1 MTFPQLIA
9 VGVGLALLM
18 ALLWLFVIGPQRRR
32 LRRSR
37 LLSQAFPERWS
48 DLLLRDFA
56 LYGKLPADLRAELHR
71 LILVF
76 LDEKHFEA
84 CGGLEQSDGDGDATD
99 DEGRVSERLRLL
111 IAAQA
116 CVLLFGLKN
125 HGHYPRLSSVLVYP
139 GAFHDARRKTFSLA
153 EDDDRETR
161 LGESWTSGSVVLS
174 ADSVLAGAR
183 NDDDGMNVVMHEFA
197 HQLDQADG
205 IGDGAPILEQSADFD
220 EDDYDDWARVLGGN
234 YEQMLDDI
242 FDRRH
247 PVLDPY
253 GATNP
258 AEFFAVATETFFEEP
273 ERLQREAGELYAAL
287 QKFYGTDPATWR
299 G

>member
-9 VGVGLALLM
+9 AAAGFALLM
-18 ALLWLFVIGPQRRR
+18 ALLWLLVLGPRRR
-32 LRRSR
+32 RQRRSR
-37 LLSQAFPERWS
+37 LLSQVFPEHWS
-48 DLLLRDFA
+48 AVLRRDCA
-56 LYGKLPADLRAELHR
+56 LYARLPAELRGELHR

-76 LDEKHFEA
+76 LDEKSFEA
-84 CGGLEQSDGDGDATD
+84 CGGLAEV
-99 DEGRVSERLRLL
+99 EERMRVL

-116 CVLLFGLKN
+116 CVLLLGLKN

-174 ADSVLAGAR
+174 ADSVMAGAR

-205 IGDGAPILEQSADFD
+205 IGDGAPILEQSADF
-220 EDDYDDWARVLGGN
+220 EDNDYDDWSRVLGEN
-234 YEQMLDDI
+234 YQQMLDDI
-242 FDRRH
+242 FDRRR

-253 GATNP
+253 GATNS

-287 QKFYGTDPATWR
+287 QKFYGTDPAAWR